1 MRKLA
6 LAMALVLLVAAIGI
20 GQTEEEQ
27 RAALQGLLLTL
38 DEVNALLG
46 DGWTQ
51 PTIGKLAEEP
61 SGAITVASIY
71 EKRPERGVLITIVTA
86 LLEFK
91 AKAEDA
97 PNFFA
102 KGLTDVIGKPTV
114 TPEESVAI
122 RIKGELVEKGVKVK
136 VDDKEI
142 EGKADDAVV
151 YVFEGGEQGIA
162 FLKGRLISFFRA
174 NLTIDELLALAKK
187 QLEKI
192 VAAGR

>member
-6 LAMALVLLVAAIGI
+6 LAMVLVLLVAAISI

-27 RAALQGLLLTL
+27 RAALQELLLTL

-51 PTIGKLAEEP
+51 PCIGKLAEEP
-61 SGAITVASIY
+61 SGAITVASIF
-71 EKRPERGVLITIVTA
+71 EKRPERGVVITIVAA

-97 PNFFA
+97 PNFFD
-102 KGLTDVIGKPTV
+102 KGLTDIIGKPTV
-114 TPEESVAI
+114 APDESLVT
-122 RIKGELVEKGVKVK
+122 RIKEELVDKGVK
-136 VDDKEI
+136 VDDKE
-142 EGKADDAVV
+142 GKADKVAV
-151 YVFEGGEQGIA
+151 YMFEGGEQGIA
-162 FLKGRLISFFRA
+162 FLKGQLISFFRA
-174 NLTIDELLALAKK
+174 NLTIDELLALTKK

>member
-6 LAMALVLLVAAIGI
+6 LTMVLVLLATAIGI

-27 RAALQGLLLTL
+27 RAALQGLLPTL
-38 DEVNALLG
+38 DEINTLLG

-61 SGAITVASIY
+61 SGAITVASIF
-71 EKRPERGVLITIVTA
+71 EKRPERGVVITIVTA

-91 AKAEDA
+91 AKVEDA
-97 PNFFA
+97 PNFFD
-102 KGLTDVIGKPTV
+102 KGLTDVIGKPV
-114 TPEESVAI
+114 VEPDKAI
-122 RIKGELVEKGVKVK
+122 VDRIIEELVKKGVK
-136 VDDKEI
+136 VDDKE
-142 EGKADDAVV
+142 GRADKAAV
-151 YVFEGGEQGIA
+151 YVFEGGENGIA
-162 FLKGRLISFFRA
+162 FLKGQLISFFRA
-174 NLTIDELLALAKK
+174 NLKIEEELLPLAKK